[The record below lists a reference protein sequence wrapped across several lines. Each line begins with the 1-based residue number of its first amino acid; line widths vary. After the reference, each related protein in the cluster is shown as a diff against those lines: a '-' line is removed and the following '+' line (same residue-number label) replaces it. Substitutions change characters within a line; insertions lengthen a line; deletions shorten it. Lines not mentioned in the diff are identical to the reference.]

1 MKNYV
6 QKGKTLTITAPAAVA
21 SGQLVV
27 VGSIVG
33 VAAFDAGLGADVE
46 VVTQG
51 VFELPKISTDVIAQG
66 DKLYWDAGQSKLTKT
81 AGTGSKPMVGVATAE
96 AGNGV
101 TTVNCLL
108 MPSAQTGPA

>member
-6 QKGKTLTITAPAAVA
+6 QEGRTITVAAPTNVT

-33 VAAFDAGLGADVE
+33 VAAFDAASGADVE

-51 VFELPKISTDVIAQG
+51 VFELPKVATNVIVQR
-66 DKLYWDAGQSKLTKT
+66 DKLYWDAGQARLTKT
-81 AGTGSKPMVGVATAE
+81 AGTGSKPLVGLAVVA
-96 AGNGV
+96 AGNGATAV
-101 TTVNCLL
+101 RCALL
-108 MPSAQTGPA
+108 PTMQTGPA